1 MTHTPRG
8 FTLPE
13 LLIALSLSLGLIAAA
28 LKLYSVSR
36 QSSASLNAAQ
46 AVHDNARLVLNNLRL
61 QAQLAGGAYVLEI
74 DGPANTELVQL
85 SPPHS
90 ATTSPVLG
98 SDGGANKPDT
108 LSLGHWSKLDVW
120 DCQGNKANKSDL
132 VLSDYQLNSKKELTC
147 RDSNANTKNSFQALA
162 EGVEDL
168 QVRYAVF
175 DAHRLQWRTASA
187 SLNAAQVLAVEVCVR
202 VASLTPVSASASA
215 SQGCNGERIAA
226 DGYMRRVFRR
236 AWALRSRLESAS

>member
-28 LKLYSVSR
+28 LKLYGVSR

-61 QAQLAGGAYVLEI
+61 QAQLASGAYLLEI

-98 SDGGANKPDT
+98 SDGGANK
-108 LSLGHWSKLDVW
+108 
-120 DCQGNKANKSDL
+120 SDL

-147 RDSNANTKNSFQALA
+147 RNSNANSKNSFQALA

-202 VASLTPVSASASA
+202 VASLTPVSANASA

-226 DGYMRRVFRR
+226 DGYVRRVFRR

>member
-28 LKLYSVSR
+28 LKLYGVSR

-61 QAQLAGGAYVLEI
+61 QAQLASGAYLLEI

-98 SDGGANKPDT
+98 SDGG
-108 LSLGHWSKLDVW
+108 
-120 DCQGNKANKSDL
+120 ANKSDL

-202 VASLTPVSASASA
+202 VASLTPVSANASA

-226 DGYMRRVFRR
+226 DGYVRRVFRR
-236 AWALRSRLESAS
+236 AWALRSRLKSAS

>member
-28 LKLYSVSR
+28 LKLYGVSR

-61 QAQLAGGAYVLEI
+61 QAQLASGAYLLEI

-98 SDGGANKPDT
+98 SDGGANK
-108 LSLGHWSKLDVW
+108 
-120 DCQGNKANKSDL
+120 SDL

-147 RDSNANTKNSFQALA
+147 RDSNANSKNSFQALA

-202 VASLTPVSASASA
+202 VASLTPVSANASA

-226 DGYMRRVFRR
+226 DGYVRRVFRR

>member
-28 LKLYSVSR
+28 LKLYGVSR

-61 QAQLAGGAYVLEI
+61 QAQLASGAYLLEI

-98 SDGGANKPDT
+98 SDGGANK
-108 LSLGHWSKLDVW
+108 
-120 DCQGNKANKSDL
+120 SDL

-147 RDSNANTKNSFQALA
+147 RNSNANSKNSFQALA

-202 VASLTPVSASASA
+202 VASLTPVSANASA
-215 SQGCNGERIAA
+215 SQVCNGERIAA
-226 DGYMRRVFRR
+226 DGYVRRVFRR

>member
-28 LKLYSVSR
+28 LKLYGVSR

-61 QAQLAGGAYVLEI
+61 QAQLASGAYLLEI

-98 SDGGANKPDT
+98 SDGG
-108 LSLGHWSKLDVW
+108 
-120 DCQGNKANKSDL
+120 ANKSDL

-202 VASLTPVSASASA
+202 VASLTPVSANASA

-226 DGYMRRVFRR
+226 DGYVRRVFRR